1 MFRTLWLIIGLTSL
15 ALGIAGVVLPLLP
28 TTPFV
33 LLSAYCF
40 ARSSPRLHDW
50 LLGHKIF
57 GPLIHNWEQHRAI
70 SQRAKVL
77 AVLSMAVGFQYA
89 LGSTGRA
96 DRVLV
101 MRGGSTDE
109 LGLRAVDT
117 PLHVHDLH
125 ATILWLLGLGNM
137 DLVYKHKGRPERPTR
152 ARPQQRPWPTAAARR
167 GRRPPRRERPPQ
179 PGRATRRAPKERPR
193 RAPRRAR

>member
-1 MFRTLWLIIGLTSL
+1 MFRTLWLIVGLTSL

-70 SQRAKVL
+70 SPRAKVL
-77 AVLSMAVGFQYA
+77 AVLSMAGVVGI
-89 LGSTGRA
+89 S
-96 DRVLV
+96 VLV
-101 MRGGSTDE
+101 GAPQRVIIIQ
-109 LGLRAVDT
+109 AV
-117 PLHVHDLH
+117 
-125 ATILWLLGLGNM
+125 ILPITCLFII
-137 DLVYKHKGRPERPTR
+137 TR
-152 ARPQQRPWPTAAARR
+152 SNGPIS
-167 GRRPPRRERPPQ
+167 
-179 PGRATRRAPKERPR
+179 
-193 RAPRRAR
+193 